1 MNDGII
7 QKRKHNFLKKWK
19 IVELKLEVSDID
31 THLSINF
38 QIIRDIKNDIKNQQ
52 LQWNLR

>member
-1 MNDGII
+1 MNDGMI

-31 THLSINF
+31 THLSTNF
-38 QIIRDIKNDIKNQQ
+38 QIIRDIKLFNNYNGTRVND
-52 LQWNLR
+52 

>member
-31 THLSINF
+31 THLSTNF
-38 QIIRDIKNDIKNQQ
+38 QIIRDIKQ
-52 LQWNLR
+52 LQ

>member
-52 LQWNLR
+52 LQWNSR

>member
-7 QKRKHNFLKKWK
+7 QKRKHNFFKKWK

-31 THLSINF
+31 THLSTNF

-52 LQWNLR
+52 LQWNSR